1 MGQESGGYLMTATIS
16 PEIKPSAN
24 PTSGYMTV
32 QVEMLR
38 RLRHSTV
45 DLYIQY
51 ESGSEP
57 VLYYRA
63 GGPLEGDQVSR
74 LLQTGV
80 RQILVRTDEFHR
92 FASHLL
98 NTVDSDAERETV
110 SPSERFAALQ
120 LAMAVE
126 IEHAARLVDSGPYV
140 AVADK
145 LGRDLTSMLVN
156 NNVLPR
162 DLFRLARHD
171 FLTFTHI
178 TNVASYGVI
187 FAERLG
193 LCKPNEYEPLA
204 KAAILHDIGK
214 RFIPANILQKPGKL
228 DPEERA
234 IIETHPQR
242 GYEELCGR
250 DDMTNEQ
257 LMMVYQHHERFDGK
271 GYPVGFQGHE
281 IHPWARM
288 LAVVDV
294 FDAMTG
300 TRPYRRP
307 ATAADAMDYIC
318 KSAGT
323 HFDPEMVACWK
334 SIMSK
339 H

>member
-1 MGQESGGYLMTATIS
+1 MTAIAS
-16 PEIKPSAN
+16 PESKSAN
-24 PTSGYMTV
+24 PTSGYMPV
-32 QVEMLR
+32 QVDMLR
-38 RLRHSTV
+38 RLSRSTV

-51 ESGSEP
+51 ETGAEP

-63 GGPLEGDQVSR
+63 GCPLETDQAAR
-74 LLQTGV
+74 LLESGV
-80 RQILVRTDEFHR
+80 RHVFVRSDEFHK

-98 NTVDSDAERETV
+98 ETVDSQAEREAV
-110 SPSERFAALQ
+110 PAAERFAALQ

-126 IEHAARLVDSGPYV
+126 IEHAARLVDCGPYV
-140 AVADK
+140 ELADK
-145 LGRDLTSMLVN
+145 LGRELTSLLVN

-187 FAERLG
+187 LAERLG
-193 LCKPNEYEPLA
+193 LCDGSQFEPLA

-214 RFIPANILQKPGKL
+214 RFIPVSILQKPAKL
-228 DPEERA
+228 DPQERA

-250 DDMTNEQ
+250 EDMSDEQ

-271 GYPVGFQGHE
+271 GYPVGSQGDE

-300 TRPYRRP
+300 VRPYRRP

-323 HFDPEMVACWK
+323 HFDPEMVACWN
-334 SIMSK
+334 SIMVK
-339 H
+339 T

>member
-1 MGQESGGYLMTATIS
+1 M
-16 PEIKPSAN
+16 
-24 PTSGYMTV
+24 
-32 QVEMLR
+32 
-38 RLRHSTV
+38 
-45 DLYIQY
+45 YIQY
-51 ESGSEP
+51 ESDAEP

-63 GGPLEGDQVSR
+63 GGPLEADQASR
-74 LLQTGV
+74 LLESGV

-98 NTVDSDAERETV
+98 ETIDSQAEHEAV
-110 SPSERFAALQ
+110 PPSERFAALQ

-126 IEHAARLVDSGPYV
+126 IEHAARLVDCGPYV

-145 LGRDLTSMLVN
+145 LGRELTSLLVN

-187 FAERLG
+187 LAERLG
-193 LCKPNEYEPLA
+193 LCDGSQFEPLA

-214 RFIPANILQKPGKL
+214 RFIPASILQKPAKL

-250 DDMTNEQ
+250 DDMTHEQ

-271 GYPVGFQGHE
+271 GYPVGFQGEE

-288 LAVVDV
+288 LAIVDV

-300 TRPYRRP
+300 IAPVPPTGDGRRRHGLHLQKRGHP
-307 ATAADAMDYIC
+307 
-318 KSAGT
+318 
-323 HFDPEMVACWK
+323 F
-334 SIMSK
+334 
-339 H
+339 

>member
-1 MGQESGGYLMTATIS
+1 MTATAT
-16 PEIKPSAN
+16 PELKSAA
-24 PTSGYMTV
+24 PKVSYMTV

-38 RLRHSTV
+38 RLPHSTV
-45 DLYIQY
+45 DLFIQY
-51 ESGSEP
+51 ESDAEP

-63 GGPLEGDQVSR
+63 GCPLEPDQATR
-74 LLQTGV
+74 LRESGV

-98 NTVDSDAERETV
+98 DTVDAQSESEAIP
-110 SPSERFAALQ
+110 PSERFAALQ

-126 IEHAARLVDSGPYV
+126 IEHAARLVDAGPYV
-140 AVADK
+140 AMADK
-145 LGRDLTSMLVN
+145 LGRDLTALLVN
-156 NNVLPR
+156 NSVLPR

-193 LCKPNEYEPLA
+193 LCEAGQFEPLA
-204 KAAILHDIGK
+204 KAAILHDLGK
-214 RFIPANILQKPGKL
+214 RFIPASILQKPAKL

-242 GYEELCGR
+242 GYEELCAR
-250 DDMTNEQ
+250 DDMTHEQ

-271 GYPVGFQGHE
+271 GYPVGFQGEE

-300 TRPYRRP
+300 ARPYRRP

-323 HFDPEMVACWK
+323 HFDPEMVACWN
-334 SIMSK
+334 SIMAK
-339 H
+339 N

>member
-1 MGQESGGYLMTATIS
+1 
-16 PEIKPSAN
+16 
-24 PTSGYMTV
+24 MTV

-38 RLRHSTV
+38 RLPTATV

-51 ESGSEP
+51 ESDAEP

-63 GGPLEGDQVSR
+63 GGPLDPDQANR
-74 LLQTGV
+74 LRERGV
-80 RQILVRTDEFHR
+80 RNILVRTDEFHR

-98 NTVDSDAERETV
+98 DTIDSQSETV
-110 SPSERFAALQ
+110 PPSERFAALQ

-126 IEHAARLVDSGPYV
+126 IEHAARLVDCGPYV

-145 LGRDLTSMLVN
+145 LGRDLSALFVN
-156 NNVLPR
+156 NSVLPR

-178 TNVASYGVI
+178 TNVASYGVLM
-187 FAERLG
+187 AERLG
-193 LCKPNEYEPLA
+193 LCGGSQFELLA
-204 KAAILHDIGK
+204 KGAILHDIGK
-214 RFIPANILQKPGKL
+214 RFIPASILQKPAKL
-228 DPEERA
+228 DSEERA

-250 DDMTNEQ
+250 DDMTHEQ

-271 GYPVGFQGHE
+271 GYPVGFQGEE

-307 ATAADAMDYIC
+307 ATVADAMDYIC

-323 HFDPEMVACWK
+323 HFDPEMVACWN
-334 SIMSK
+334 SIMAKS
-339 H
+339 

>member
-1 MGQESGGYLMTATIS
+1 M
-16 PEIKPSAN
+16 
-24 PTSGYMTV
+24 
-32 QVEMLR
+32 
-38 RLRHSTV
+38 
-45 DLYIQY
+45 YIQY
-51 ESGSEP
+51 ESDASLFCTIAP
-57 VLYYRA
+57 AARWK
-63 GGPLEGDQVSR
+63 PDQATR
-74 LLQTGV
+74 LLESGV

-98 NTVDSDAERETV
+98 ETVDSQSEREAV
-110 SPSERFAALQ
+110 PPSERFAALQ

-126 IEHAARLVDSGPYV
+126 IEHAARLVDCGPYV

-145 LGRDLTSMLVN
+145 LGRDLTALLVN

-187 FAERLG
+187 LAERLG
-193 LCKPNEYEPLA
+193 LCDGNQFESLA

-214 RFIPANILQKPGKL
+214 RFIPASILQKPAKL

-250 DDMTNEQ
+250 DDMTHEQ

-271 GYPVGFQGHE
+271 GYPVGFQGEE

-323 HFDPEMVACWK
+323 HFDPEMVACWN
-334 SIMSK
+334 SIMAK
-339 H
+339 N

>member
-1 MGQESGGYLMTATIS
+1 MAAVAT
-16 PEIKPSAN
+16 PELKAAN
-24 PTSGYMTV
+24 PAAGYMPV

-38 RLRHSTV
+38 RLSRSPV

-51 ESGSEP
+51 ELSSEP

-63 GGPLEGDQVSR
+63 ECPLEADQAFR
-74 LLQTGV
+74 LMERGV
-80 RQILVRTDEFHR
+80 RQIFVRSDEFHR

-98 NTVDSDAERETV
+98 ETVDSQSENEAV
-110 SPSERFAALQ
+110 PAGERFAALQ

-126 IEHAARLVDSGPYV
+126 IEHAARLVDCGPYV

-145 LGRDLTSMLVN
+145 LGRELTSLLVN

-193 LCKPNEYEPLA
+193 LCDGSQLEPLA
-204 KAAILHDIGK
+204 KAAILHDVGK
-214 RFIPANILQKPGKL
+214 RFIPATILQKPAKL
-228 DPEERA
+228 DPDERA

-242 GYEELCGR
+242 GYEELCER
-250 DDMTNEQ
+250 DDMSFEQ
-257 LMMVYQHHERFDGK
+257 LMMVYQHHERYDGK
-271 GYPVGFQGHE
+271 GYPVGTQGE
-281 IHPWARM
+281 DIHPWARM

-307 ATAADAMDYIC
+307 ATAAEAMEYIS

-334 SIMSK
+334 SIMAKS
-339 H
+339 

>member
-1 MGQESGGYLMTATIS
+1 MTAAATL
-16 PEIKPSAN
+16 EVKSATPKVN
-24 PTSGYMTV
+24 YMTV

-38 RLRHSTV
+38 RLPTATV

-51 ESGSEP
+51 ESDAEP

-63 GGPLEGDQVSR
+63 GGPLDADQATR
-74 LLQTGV
+74 LRESGV
-80 RQILVRTDEFHR
+80 RNILVRTDEFHR

-98 NTVDSDAERETV
+98 DTIDSQSEAV
-110 SPSERFAALQ
+110 PPSERFAALQ

-126 IEHAARLVDSGPYV
+126 IEHAARLVDCGPYV

-145 LGRDLTSMLVN
+145 LGRDLSALLVN
-156 NNVLPR
+156 NSVLPR

-178 TNVASYGVI
+178 TNVASYSVLL
-187 FAERLG
+187 AERLG
-193 LCKPNEYEPLA
+193 LCTGNQFELLA

-214 RFIPANILQKPGKL
+214 RFIPVSILQKPARL

-250 DDMTNEQ
+250 DDMTHEQ

-271 GYPVGFQGHE
+271 GYPVGFQGEE

-300 TRPYRRP
+300 ARPYRRP

-318 KSAGT
+318 KNAGT
-323 HFDPEMVACWK
+323 HFDPEMVACWN
-334 SIMSK
+334 SIMAKS
-339 H
+339 